1 MREYLE
7 QLLVV
12 LAVGSGVAIFARR
25 VTIPYNVALVV
36 VGLLLVLFAVVPETP
51 MDPGVVLMV
60 FLPILIFQ
68 GALSADATSL
78 KQASRPILA
87 LALPGVAVSLLATA
101 AIAAWEIGL
110 PFPVALL
117 LGAVLAI
124 TDTVS
129 VLLAFRSVRVP
140 HRLAAIMEGESLFN
154 DGTALVLVSVAATV
168 VMSGRAD
175 FAEIGRML
183 FIALVLG
190 SLLGVMFGMLATLI
204 LRRAPDDL
212 TAVLASL
219 VAAFATSLVTEHFHG
234 SPVIAVVVA
243 GVLVGKEMRQHLE
256 PSRVLALEGFW
267 EIAAFITN
275 VWLFLLV
282 GIQLSAELLWREA
295 WPIVLAVL
303 ALHVGRAVAVYGTLG
318 VLHISGERIPWRWQ
332 HVMVFGNIKGA
343 LSMAAVLALPADI
356 PYRERLV
363 AIVFGVTLV
372 TLVTQALPFRALP
385 DVAGRRRRR
394 RRRSRR
400 GMPRRADWRAPR
412 PDRARQ
418 PARHRAALA
427 QGPRRALG
435 RVPARHHRRRETAAP
450 RRPGSGAARRD
461 AGDPRRPQVGH
472 PGCRAP
478 RPDHRSH
485 RRPPRRRAR
494 RADPAHRRTRRQR
507 HHRGLRNERSSSSAP
522 AGPASRSPPI

>member
-243 GVLVGKEMRQHLE
+243 GVLVGQEMR
-256 PSRVLALEGFW
+256 PAPRAVARARARG
-267 EIAAFITN
+267 
-275 VWLFLLV
+275 LL
-282 GIQLSAELLWREA
+282 GDRRLHHQR
-295 WPIVLAVL
+295 LAVPAGRHPVERRAAVAGSVADRAGRARAARRPRRGRLRHARRAAHRRRARPVAL
-303 ALHVGRAVAVYGTLG
+303 AARDGVRQHQGRAVDGRRA
-318 VLHISGERIPWRWQ
+318 
-332 HVMVFGNIKGA
+332 GA
-343 LSMAAVLALPADI
+343 ARGHPVSRAARRHRLRRHAGHAGDAGAAVP
-356 PYRERLV
+356 RV
-363 AIVFGVTLV
+363 
-372 TLVTQALPFRALP
+372 P
-385 DVAGRRRRR
+385 DLAGRRRRR

-400 GMPRRADWRAPR
+400 GMPRRADRRPPR

-418 PARHRAALA
+418 PAR
-427 QGPRRALG
+427 
-435 RVPARHHRRRETAAP
+435 
-450 RRPGSGAARRD
+450 RPGCSRATTTPSGWAEFQRDIIDAETQLRRGGQD
-461 AGDPRRPQVGH
+461 PQPHVAHAGDPGGPQVGH
-472 PGCRAP
+472 PGRRAP

-485 RRPPRRRAR
+485 RRPARRRAR
-494 RADPAHRRTRRQR
+494 RADPAHRRHDGHVTT
-507 HHRGLRNERSSSSAP
+507 ED
-522 AGPASRSPPI
+522 

>member
-1 MREYLE
+1 MRESLE
-7 QLLVV
+7 QLLIV

-25 VTIPYNVALVV
+25 INIPYNVALVV
-36 VGLLLVLFAVVPETP
+36 VGLLLVVFTVVPETP

-78 KQASRPILA
+78 RQASRPILA

-110 PFPVALL
+110 PFSVALL

-168 VMSGRAD
+168 LIRGFVDVTA
-175 FAEIGRML
+175 IGQML

-190 SLLGVMFGMLATLI
+190 SLLGVMFGMLAVLI

-243 GVLVGKEMRQHLE
+243 GVLVGQEMRRHLE
-256 PSRVLALEGFW
+256 PSRVLALQGFW
-267 EIAAFITN
+267 EIAAFVTN

-282 GIQLSAELLWREA
+282 GIQLSADMLWREA
-295 WPIVLAVL
+295 WPIVLAVV
-303 ALHVGRAVAVYGTLG
+303 ALHIGRAVAVYGILG
-318 VLHISGERIPWRWQ
+318 VLHLSGERIPWRWQ

-372 TLVTQALPFRALP
+372 TLVTQALPFRHFLTWLGVASGPGDEVADECRAILISARRAQAELDNLMSSGLLSRYDHAARWAEYQRDIIDAERRLRRAGQDSHVEVALP
-385 DVAGRRRRR
+385 SVLA
-394 RRRSRR
+394 
-400 GMPRRADWRAPR
+400 
-412 PDRARQ
+412 ARK
-418 PARHRAALA
+418 AAILD
-427 QGPRRALG
+427 
-435 RVPARHHRRRETAAP
+435 
-450 RRPGSGAARRD
+450 AARRGLITD
-461 AGDPRRPQVGH
+461 RTAARHVAVLDEHLLRLTGHDPVQ
-472 PGCRAP
+472 
-478 RPDHRSH
+478 
-485 RRPPRRRAR
+485 
-494 RADPAHRRTRRQR
+494 Q
-507 HHRGLRNERSSSSAP
+507 
-522 AGPASRSPPI
+522 